1 MKNSLARILS
11 NREIAQGHYKM
22 VLNAPDIARTVQPG
36 QFVHVRCTNGNEPL
50 LRRPFSI
57 YRVKEKK
64 KVIEILYKVIG
75 KGTAILSKRCR
86 NEELDIIGPL
96 GTPFKIERGIKEAI
110 IIGGGMGIASLYLL
124 AEEISRHN
132 KKILVKV
139 ILGARSKKLIIGRED
154 LIKLQ
159 GINLQIATEDG
170 SAGFKG
176 LATELLRDSL
186 KNISR
191 NPGLIYI
198 YGCGPYPMLKEVAAI
213 SKGLGLPCQ
222 VSLEERMA
230 CGIGAC
236 MGCPIKVKSRY
247 STPHSQ
253 SPFVY
258 KLACKDGPVFDA
270 DEVIWE

>member
-1 MKNSLARILS
+1 MRNSLARILS
-11 NREIAQGHYKM
+11 NREIAHGHYKM
-22 VLNAPDIARTVQPG
+22 VLNAPDIARTVRPG
-36 QFVHVRCTNGNEPL
+36 QFVHVRCTNVNEPL

-57 YRVKEKK
+57 YRVKEEKR
-64 KVIEILYKVIG
+64 VIEILYKVIG
-75 KGTAILSKRCR
+75 KGTAILSKRR
-86 NEELDIIGPL
+86 KDEELDIIGPL

-124 AEEISRHN
+124 AEEISKHN
-132 KKILVKV
+132 KKTLVKV
-139 ILGARSKKLIIGRED
+139 ILGARSKKLIIGKED

-170 SAGFKG
+170 SMGFRG

-247 STPHSQ
+247 SIPQSQ

-258 KLACKDGPVFDA
+258 KLTCKDGPVFDA